1 MKKAA
6 FRVLLSFII
15 AGAFL
20 AGSLYHSHT
29 FAGES
34 STAARKILFYVDPMH
49 PAYRS
54 AKPGIAPDCG
64 MRLEPV
70 YAGDAMAAGG
80 SREESS
86 HPSAAAKIGAV
97 NISPERQQRIGVQV
111 SAVEKSAGTH
121 WLRLLR
127 ASSPMRPKST
137 SWWPAWTASRARSP
151 KSPPGAR

>member
-86 HPSAAAKIGAV
+86 HPSAAVKIGAVKIGAVKIGAV
-97 NISPERQQRIGVQV
+97 NISPEKQQRIGLQV
-111 SAVEKSAGTH
+111 
-121 WLRLLR
+121 
-127 ASSPMRPKST
+127 
-137 SWWPAWTASRARSP
+137 
-151 KSPPGAR
+151 

>member
-29 FAGES
+29 FAGVS
-34 STAARKILFYVDPMH
+34 STAARKILYYVDPMH
-49 PAYRS
+49 PAYKS
-54 AKPGIAPDCG
+54 AEPGTAPDCG

-70 YAGDAMAAGG
+70 YAGATAAAGG

-86 HPSAAAKIGAV
+86 HPPSAVKISA
-97 NISPERQQRIGVQV
+97 EKQQRIGLQV
-111 SAVEKSAGTH
+111 SSVEKTSGTH
-121 WLRLLR
+121 WL
-127 ASSPMRPKST
+127 
-137 SWWPAWTASRARSP
+137 
-151 KSPPGAR
+151 PPPSLKW